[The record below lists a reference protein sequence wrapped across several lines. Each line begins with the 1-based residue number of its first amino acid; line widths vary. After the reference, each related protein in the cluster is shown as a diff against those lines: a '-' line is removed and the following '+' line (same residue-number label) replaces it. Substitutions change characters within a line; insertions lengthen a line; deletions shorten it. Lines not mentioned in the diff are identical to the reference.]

1 MYGTMN
7 TIVLYK
13 ATQLWT
19 NACSWKDKSELTL
32 TMANMTVTN
41 YSKCLEVKKCLF
53 EKMITLDCF
62 VYCCSVFEASLSLLF
77 VHTFIYLF
85 VYLFYILTPPFSP
98 HNPPHLPLFSPFNI
112 LFLHFW
118 LGNSRSPT
126 SLNKIWHIKLQ

>member
-19 NACSWKDKSELTL
+19 NACSWKDKSELSL
-32 TMANMTVTN
+32 TMANMIFTI
-41 YSKCLEVKKCLF
+41 YSKCLKVKKCLF
-53 EKMITLDCF
+53 EKWLLWTVF
-62 VYCCSVFEASLSLLF
+62 VYCCSVFEASLSFLF
-77 VHTFIYLF
+77 FYIYLF
-85 VYLFYILTPPFSP
+85 ICLFILHPDPSLFSSQP
-98 HNPPHLPLFSPFNI
+98 NPYRPLFSPFNT

-126 SLNKIWHIKLQ
+126 SVNKTWHIKLL